1 MDFKVLEETGVAQ
14 GEFAKLVPVSRA
26 TVNSWASGRSH
37 PNSKRVKKV
46 RQLLLVLRMARDKR
60 MLPERLTPVKQS
72 EQGERMRIIKA
83 TIAAIVNE
91 AKTK

>member
-1 MDFKVLEETGVAQ
+1 MDFKVLEETGVSQ

-26 TVNSWASGRSH
+26 TVNSWASGRSR
-37 PNSKRVKKV
+37 PNDKRDKKV

-60 MLPERLTPVKQS
+60 MLPERLTPVKQA
-72 EQGERMRIIKA
+72 EQGERMKVIKA
-83 TIAAIVNE
+83 TIAAVVNE